1 MITGYSTWAFLDTM
15 IWYVGT
21 AVWGIQQI
29 ISIPLFT
36 IFAIVIIIMFTLLPR
51 DKE

>member
-1 MITGYSTWAFLDTM
+1 MITGYSTGYFLDSM
-15 IWYVGT
+15 VDYVGI
-21 AVWGIQQI
+21 AVWGIEQI